1 MAVVRRALEA
11 FPGGD
16 FDAALE
22 TVSPKIVS
30 VRNPPLPD
38 QQISYGPDG
47 VQQMWADWTT
57 DFDRFEMWVGEVA
70 DVRGRVILEAR
81 QPGTGRSSGVEVEGR
96 FWFLFTVDDGTI
108 SSMDAFASRE
118 EAMEAAQRD

>member
-1 MAVVRRALEA
+1 
-11 FPGGD
+11 
-16 FDAALE
+16 
-22 TVSPKIVS
+22 
-30 VRNPPLPD
+30 
-38 QQISYGPDG
+38 
-47 VQQMWADWTT
+47 MWADWTT

-70 DVRGRVILEAR
+70 DVRGRVILEALQR
-81 QPGTGRSSGVEVEGR
+81 GTGRSSGVEVEGR